1 MGDQRKDQN
10 LPARPASSLMGQLVR
25 QRQGGEVASPNQ
37 GTGGLVGKDQNTGL
51 SGGQTGTQFG
61 SKDGSTGLG
70 GSQQSTGLGGNQ
82 QSTGLGGNQQSTGLG
97 NKGYQT
103 QASKTVGGS
112 GLETGRNSSAG
123 VTETSGP
130 SKSDIERID
139 AKDDSGH
146 FGGHGESSSGSST
159 QDSSTKF
166 SANQQ
171 LIREREKLIIEQL
184 RRELDTSRL
193 TNISEDTQQ
202 QVRQRIREIVNSDP
216 APLTMME
223 KGILLQN
230 VLDEVFGFGPLG
242 PLLRDP
248 SIGDICVNGCHSI
261 YVERNGRLEK
271 TNVVFEDNR
280 HLRMTIDKIIQPLG
294 RRLDDNSP
302 MVDARLPNGS
312 RVNATIPPVTID
324 GPTVTIRMFGTS
336 IMSLGQLVEKGA
348 LSVQMAEVLK
358 ALVKGRINMIISG
371 GTGSGKTTLLNALS
385 AHINPRERII
395 TIEDAAELRLQHEH
409 WVRMETRPPNTEG
422 KGQINQRMLVV
433 NCLRMRPDRIILGEC
448 RGEEAFDMLQA
459 MNTGHGGS
467 MTTIHANTPRD
478 CTKRL
483 ENMIL
488 MSGAEMPPKAAR
500 ELIASALQVIIQ
512 IRRLEDGTRRLTEI
526 AEITGMEGDTIAIS
540 SMFLLEREGRD
551 PRGFFKCRHVGSGLP
566 PKFLDQLEQES
577 VPFKLEWLR

>member
-1 MGDQRKDQN
+1 MSEEKKEN
-10 LPARPASSLMGQLVR
+10 LPARPSSSLMGQLVR
-25 QRQGGEVASPNQ
+25 QRQAGEVVPAQQKQTS
-37 GTGGLVGKDQNTGL
+37 VGAQQ
-51 SGGQTGTQFG
+51 GQTGVG
-61 SKDGSTGLG
+61 ARPTGPAG
-70 GSQQSTGLGGNQ
+70 GQSGVARPGGGGPQTGMASGRGAP
-82 QSTGLGGNQQSTGLG
+82 G
-97 NKGYQT
+97 
-103 QASKTVGGS
+103 QANMQVHGD
-112 GLETGRNSSAG
+112 
-123 VTETSGP
+123 GP
-130 SKSDIERID
+130 SRADIDRID
-139 AKDDSGH
+139 AKDDYGSYHEEPVDVGGDSG
-146 FGGHGESSSGSST
+146 
-159 QDSSTKF
+159 KF

-171 LIREREKLIIEQL
+171 LIREREKFIIDQL

-193 TNISEDTQQ
+193 TNISEDTQA
-202 QVRQRIREIVNSDP
+202 QVRARIREIVNSDP

-248 SIGDICVNGCHSI
+248 SVGDICVNGVNNV
-261 YVERNGRLEK
+261 YVERHGRLEK
-271 TNVVFEDNR
+271 TNVVFENDR
-280 HLRMTIDKIIQPLG
+280 HLRQTIDKIIQPLG

-324 GPTVTIRMFGTS
+324 GPTITIRCFGTS

-348 LSVQMAEVLK
+348 LSVQMAEVCK
-358 ALVKGRINMIISG
+358 ACVKGRINLIISG
-371 GTGSGKTTLLNALS
+371 GTGAGKTTLLNALS

-422 KGQINQRMLVV
+422 RGQITQRMLVI

-459 MNTGHGGS
+459 MNTGHDGS
-467 MTTIHANTPRD
+467 MTTIHANNPRD

-488 MSGAEMPPKAAR
+488 MSGVEMPQKAAR
-500 ELIASALQVIIQ
+500 ELIASAIQVIIQ
-512 IRRLEDGTRRLTEI
+512 IRRLEDGTRRCTEV
-526 AEITGMEGDTIAIS
+526 AEITGMEGETIAIS
-540 SMFLLEREGRD
+540 TLFALEREGRD

-566 PKFLDQLEQES
+566 PKFLEKLEQEA

>member
-1 MGDQRKDQN
+1 MSEEKKEN
-10 LPARPASSLMGQLVR
+10 LPARPSSSLMGQLVR
-25 QRQGGEVASPNQ
+25 SRQ
-37 GTGGLVGKDQNTGL
+37 DQSAGVVPAK
-51 SGGQTGTQFG
+51 S
-61 SKDGSTGLG
+61 
-70 GSQQSTGLGGNQ
+70 QSTGVAGQQGATGMGTRGPAPGAGQSGIAAPRNKTGVAGGAAARPGHSNVPAE
-82 QSTGLGGNQQSTGLG
+82 GG
-97 NKGYQT
+97 
-103 QASKTVGGS
+103 
-112 GLETGRNSSAG
+112 
-123 VTETSGP
+123 GP
-130 SKSDIERID
+130 SKAEIERID
-139 AKDDSGH
+139 AKDDYGAYQEEPVDV
-146 FGGHGESSSGSST
+146 GGGESG
-159 QDSSTKF
+159 KF

-171 LIREREKLIIEQL
+171 LIREREKFIIDQL

-193 TNISEDTQQ
+193 TNISEDTQA
-202 QVRQRIREIVNSDP
+202 QVRARIREIVNSDP

-248 SIGDICVNGCHSI
+248 SVGDICVNNVNSI
-261 YVERNGRLEK
+261 YVERHGRLEK
-271 TNVVFEDNR
+271 TNVVFENDR
-280 HLRMTIDKIIQPLG
+280 HLRQTIDKIIQPLG
-294 RRLDDNSP
+294 RRLDENSP

-324 GPTVTIRMFGTS
+324 GPTLTIRCFGTS

-348 LSVQMAEVLK
+348 LSVQMAEVCK
-358 ALVKGRINMIISG
+358 SCVKGRINLIISG
-371 GTGSGKTTLLNALS
+371 GTGAGKTTLLNALS

-422 KGQINQRMLVV
+422 RGQITQRQLVI

-459 MNTGHGGS
+459 MNTGHDGS
-467 MTTIHANTPRD
+467 MTTIHANNPRD

-488 MSGAEMPPKAAR
+488 MSGMDMPQKAAR
-500 ELIASALQVIIQ
+500 ELIASAIQVILQ
-512 IRRLEDGTRRLTEI
+512 IRRLEDGTRRVTEI
-526 AEITGMEGDTIAIS
+526 AEITGMEGEIIAIS
-540 SMFLLEREGRD
+540 TLFSLEREGRD
-551 PRGFFKCRHVGSGLP
+551 PRGFFKCRHIGSGLP
-566 PKFLDQLEQES
+566 PKFLEKLEQEA

>member
-1 MGDQRKDQN
+1 MAAGRPGGGGVPATEGPTRGDID
-10 LPARPASSLMGQLVR
+10 
-25 QRQGGEVASPNQ
+25 
-37 GTGGLVGKDQNTGL
+37 
-51 SGGQTGTQFG
+51 
-61 SKDGSTGLG
+61 
-70 GSQQSTGLGGNQ
+70 
-82 QSTGLGGNQQSTGLG
+82 
-97 NKGYQT
+97 
-103 QASKTVGGS
+103 
-112 GLETGRNSSAG
+112 
-123 VTETSGP
+123 
-130 SKSDIERID
+130 RID
-139 AKDDSGH
+139 AKDEYGSH
-146 FGGHGESSSGSST
+146 GGHGGGGGAA
-159 QDSSTKF
+159 DAGGDVGGKF

-171 LIREREKLIIEQL
+171 LIREREKFIIEQL

-193 TNISEDTQQ
+193 TNISEDTQA
-202 QVRQRIREIVNSDP
+202 QVRARIREIVNSDP

-248 SIGDICVNGCHSI
+248 SVGDICVNGFNSV
-261 YVERNGRLEK
+261 YVERHGRLEK
-271 TNVVFEDNR
+271 TSVAFENDR
-280 HLRMTIDKIIQPLG
+280 HLRQTIDKIIQPLG
-294 RRLDDNSP
+294 RRLDENSP

-324 GPTVTIRMFGTS
+324 GPTVTIRCFGTS
-336 IMSLGQLVEKGA
+336 IMSLGQLCEKGSM
-348 LSVQMAEVLK
+348 SVQMAEVLK
-358 ALVKGRINMIISG
+358 ACVKGRINLIISG

-422 KGQINQRMLVV
+422 RGQITQRMLVI

-459 MNTGHGGS
+459 MNTGHSGS
-467 MTTIHANTPRD
+467 MTTIHSNNPRD

-488 MSGAEMPPKAAR
+488 MCGMEMPQKAAR
-500 ELIASALQVIIQ
+500 ELIASAIQVIVQ
-512 IRRLEDGTRRLTEI
+512 ISRLEDGTRRVTEI

-540 SMFLLEREGRD
+540 SMFVLEREGRD
-551 PRGFFKCRHVGSGLP
+551 ARGFFKCRHVGSGLP
-566 PKFLDQLEQES
+566 PKFLEQLEQEA

>member
-1 MGDQRKDQN
+1 MGDERKDQN
-10 LPARPASSLMGQLVR
+10 LPAKPTSSLMGQLVR
-25 QRQGGEVASPNQ
+25 QRQGEGIVPSQ
-37 GTGGLVGKDQNTGL
+37 QQNTGL
-51 SGGQTGTQFG
+51 AGGQAGTNVGARPGAAPPPGQSGMARPGGAAPQTGVAG
-61 SKDGSTGLG
+61 ARPAG
-70 GSQQSTGLGGNQ
+70 GGGVP
-82 QSTGLGGNQQSTGLG
+82 
-97 NKGYQT
+97 
-103 QASKTVGGS
+103 A
-112 GLETGRNSSAG
+112 
-123 VTETSGP
+123 TEGP
-130 SKSDIERID
+130 TRSDIERID
-139 AKDDSGH
+139 AKDEYGG
-146 FGGHGESSSGSST
+146 FGHGGGPA
-159 QDSSTKF
+159 DAGGGGGDVGGKF

-171 LIREREKLIIEQL
+171 LIREREKFIIEQL

-193 TNISEDTQQ
+193 TNISEDTQA
-202 QVRQRIREIVNSDP
+202 QVRARIREIVNSDP

-248 SIGDICVNGCHSI
+248 SVGDICVNSVGSV
-261 YVERNGRLEK
+261 YVERHGRLEK
-271 TNVVFEDNR
+271 TSVVFENDR
-280 HLRMTIDKIIQPLG
+280 HLRQTIDKIIQPLG
-294 RRLDDNSP
+294 RRLDENSP

-324 GPTVTIRMFGTS
+324 GPTITIRCFGTS
-336 IMSLGQLVEKGA
+336 IMSLGQLCEKGSM
-348 LSVQMAEVLK
+348 SVQMAEVLK
-358 ALVKGRINMIISG
+358 ACVKGRINMIISG

-422 KGQINQRMLVV
+422 RGQITQRMLVI

-459 MNTGHGGS
+459 MNTGHSGS
-467 MTTIHANTPRD
+467 MTTIHANNPRD

-488 MSGAEMPPKAAR
+488 MCGMEMPQKAAR
-500 ELIASALQVIIQ
+500 ELIASAIQVIVQ
-512 IRRLEDGTRRLTEI
+512 IKRLEDGTRRVTEI

-540 SMFLLEREGRD
+540 TMFALEREGRD

-566 PKFLDQLEQES
+566 PKFLEQLEQEA

>member
-1 MGDQRKDQN
+1 MSEEKKEN
-10 LPARPASSLMGQLVR
+10 LPARPSSSLMGQLVR
-25 QRQGGEVASPNQ
+25 QRQASDVVPAKN
-37 GTGGLVGKDQNTGL
+37 
-51 SGGQTGTQFG
+51 
-61 SKDGSTGLG
+61 
-70 GSQQSTGLGGNQ
+70 QSTGVAGNQ
-82 QSTGLGGNQQSTGLG
+82 GPTGVGARQGPAPGPGHSGMARPGGANKTGVAG
-97 NKGYQT
+97 GA
-103 QASKTVGGS
+103 QARPGAAQVPAS
-112 GLETGRNSSAG
+112 E
-123 VTETSGP
+123 GP
-130 SKSDIERID
+130 SKAEIERID
-139 AKDDSGH
+139 ARDDYGAYQDEPVDV
-146 FGGHGESSSGSST
+146 GGGESG
-159 QDSSTKF
+159 KF

-171 LIREREKLIIEQL
+171 LIREREKFIIDQL

-193 TNISEDTQQ
+193 TNISEDTQA
-202 QVRQRIREIVNSDP
+202 QVRARIREIVNSDP

-248 SIGDICVNGCHSI
+248 SVGDICVNNVNSI
-261 YVERNGRLEK
+261 YVERHGRLEK
-271 TNVVFEDNR
+271 TNVVFENDR
-280 HLRMTIDKIIQPLG
+280 HLRQTIDKIIQPLG

-324 GPTVTIRMFGTS
+324 GPTLTIRCFGTS

-348 LSVQMAEVLK
+348 LSVQMAEVCK
-358 ALVKGRINMIISG
+358 ACVKGRINLIISG
-371 GTGSGKTTLLNALS
+371 GTGAGKTTLLNALS

-422 KGQINQRMLVV
+422 RGQITQRMLVI

-459 MNTGHGGS
+459 MNTGHDGS
-467 MTTIHANTPRD
+467 MTTIHANNPRD

-488 MSGAEMPPKAAR
+488 MSGMDMPQKAAR
-500 ELIASALQVIIQ
+500 ELIASAIQVILQ
-512 IRRLEDGTRRLTEI
+512 IRRLEDGTRRVTEI
-526 AEITGMEGDTIAIS
+526 AEITGMEGEIIAIS
-540 SMFLLEREGRD
+540 TLFSLEREGRD

-566 PKFLDQLEQES
+566 PKFLEKLEQEA

>member
-1 MGDQRKDQN
+1 MGDERKDQN
-10 LPARPASSLMGQLVR
+10 LPARPTSSLMGQLVR
-25 QRQGGEVASPNQ
+25 QRQGGEVVPAQ
-37 GTGGLVGKDQNTGL
+37 
-51 SGGQTGTQFG
+51 
-61 SKDGSTGLG
+61 
-70 GSQQSTGLGGNQ
+70 QQSTGLAGQNQGTGVGARPGGAGPTPG
-82 QSTGLGGNQQSTGLG
+82 QSGMVRPGGAQTGMAAGRPGG
-97 NKGYQT
+97 
-103 QASKTVGGS
+103 GGVPAA
-112 GLETGRNSSAG
+112 E
-123 VTETSGP
+123 GP
-130 SKSDIERID
+130 TRGDIDRID
-139 AKDDSGH
+139 AKDEYGSH
-146 FGGHGESSSGSST
+146 GGHGGGGAA
-159 QDSSTKF
+159 DAGGDVGGKF

-171 LIREREKLIIEQL
+171 LIREREKFIIEQL

-193 TNISEDTQQ
+193 TNISEDTQA
-202 QVRQRIREIVNSDP
+202 QVRARIREIVNSDP

-248 SIGDICVNGCHSI
+248 SVGDICVNSFNSV
-261 YVERNGRLEK
+261 YVERHGRLEK
-271 TNVVFEDNR
+271 TSVAFENDR
-280 HLRMTIDKIIQPLG
+280 HLRQTIDKIIQPLG
-294 RRLDDNSP
+294 RRLDENSP

-324 GPTVTIRMFGTS
+324 GPTVTIRCFGTS
-336 IMSLGQLVEKGA
+336 IMSLGQLCEKGSM
-348 LSVQMAEVLK
+348 SVQMAEVLK
-358 ALVKGRINMIISG
+358 ACVKGRINLIISG

-422 KGQINQRMLVV
+422 RGQITQRMLVI

-459 MNTGHGGS
+459 MNTGHSGS
-467 MTTIHANTPRD
+467 MTTIHSNNPRD

-488 MSGAEMPPKAAR
+488 MCGMEMPQKAAR
-500 ELIASALQVIIQ
+500 ELIASAIQVIVQ
-512 IRRLEDGTRRLTEI
+512 ISRLEDGTRRVTEI

-540 SMFLLEREGRD
+540 SMFVLEREGRD
-551 PRGFFKCRHVGSGLP
+551 ARGFFKCRHVGSGLP
-566 PKFLDQLEQES
+566 PKFLEQLEQEA

>member
-1 MGDQRKDQN
+1 MGDERKDQN
-10 LPARPASSLMGQLVR
+10 LPAKPTSSLMGQLVR
-25 QRQGGEVASPNQ
+25 QRQASEVVPAQ
-37 GTGGLVGKDQNTGL
+37 QQNTGL
-51 SGGQTGTQFG
+51 AGGQAGTNVGARPGAAPPPGQSGMARPGGGAPQTGVAGSGGRP
-61 SKDGSTGLG
+61 G
-70 GSQQSTGLGGNQ
+70 GGGVP
-82 QSTGLGGNQQSTGLG
+82 
-97 NKGYQT
+97 
-103 QASKTVGGS
+103 A
-112 GLETGRNSSAG
+112 
-123 VTETSGP
+123 TEGP
-130 SKSDIERID
+130 TRSDIERID
-139 AKDDSGH
+139 AKDEYG
-146 FGGHGESSSGSST
+146 GYGHGGGGGGEASPTDVGG
-159 QDSSTKF
+159 KF

-171 LIREREKLIIEQL
+171 LIREREKFIIEQL

-193 TNISEDTQQ
+193 TNISEDTQA
-202 QVRQRIREIVNSDP
+202 QVRARIREIVNSDP

-248 SIGDICVNGCHSI
+248 SVGDICVNNVNSV
-261 YVERNGRLEK
+261 YVERHGRLEK
-271 TNVVFEDNR
+271 TSVVFENDR
-280 HLRMTIDKIIQPLG
+280 HLRQTIDKIIQPLG
-294 RRLDDNSP
+294 RRLDENSP

-324 GPTVTIRMFGTS
+324 GPTITIRCFGTS

-348 LSVQMAEVLK
+348 MSVQMAEVLK
-358 ALVKGRINMIISG
+358 SCVKGRINLIISG

-422 KGQINQRMLVV
+422 RGQITQRMLVI
-433 NCLRMRPDRIILGEC
+433 NTLRMRPDRIILGEC

-459 MNTGHGGS
+459 MNTGHSGS
-467 MTTIHANTPRD
+467 MTTIHANNPRD

-488 MSGAEMPPKAAR
+488 MCGMEMPQKAAR
-500 ELIASALQVIIQ
+500 ELIASALQIIVQ
-512 IRRLEDGTRRLTEI
+512 IKRLEDGTRRVTEI

-540 SMFLLEREGRD
+540 TMFALEREGRD

-566 PKFLDQLEQES
+566 PKFLEQLEQEA

>member
-1 MGDQRKDQN
+1 MGDERKDQN
-10 LPARPASSLMGQLVR
+10 LPARPTSSLMGQLVR
-25 QRQGGEVASPNQ
+25 QRQASEVVPAQ
-37 GTGGLVGKDQNTGL
+37 QQNTGL
-51 SGGQTGTQFG
+51 QGGAQGTGVGARPGSGPAPGQSGMARPGGAPANTGM
-61 SKDGSTGLG
+61 
-70 GSQQSTGLGGNQ
+70 SQARPGGGN
-82 QSTGLGGNQQSTGLG
+82 LP
-97 NKGYQT
+97 
-103 QASKTVGGS
+103 AS
-112 GLETGRNSSAG
+112 E
-123 VTETSGP
+123 GP
-130 SKSDIERID
+130 SRGDIDRID
-139 AKDDSGH
+139 AKDEYGS
-146 FGGHGESSSGSST
+146 GGHGGGGGADAGPT
-159 QDSSTKF
+159 DIGGKF

-171 LIREREKLIIEQL
+171 LIREREKFIIDQL

-193 TNISEDTQQ
+193 TNISEDTQA
-202 QVRQRIREIVNSDP
+202 QVRARIREIVNSDP

-248 SIGDICVNGCHSI
+248 SVGDICVNSISAI
-261 YVERNGRLEK
+261 YVERHGRLEK
-271 TNVVFEDNR
+271 TTVVFENDR
-280 HLRMTIDKIIQPLG
+280 HLRQTIDKIIQPLG
-294 RRLDDNSP
+294 RRLDENSP

-312 RVNATIPPVTID
+312 RVNATFPPVSID
-324 GPTVTIRMFGTS
+324 GPTITIRCFGTS
-336 IMSLGQLVEKGA
+336 IMSLGQLCEKGSM
-348 LSVQMAEVLK
+348 SVQMAEVLK
-358 ALVKGRINMIISG
+358 ACVKGRINLIISG

-422 KGQINQRMLVV
+422 RGQITQRMLVI

-459 MNTGHGGS
+459 MNTGHSGS
-467 MTTIHANTPRD
+467 MTTIHSNNPRD

-488 MSGAEMPPKAAR
+488 MCGMEMPQKAAR
-500 ELIASALQVIIQ
+500 ELIASAIQ
-512 IRRLEDGTRRLTEI
+512 LIVQISRLEDGTRRVTEI

-540 SMFLLEREGRD
+540 SMFVLEREGRD
-551 PRGFFKCRHVGSGLP
+551 ARGFFKCRHMGSGLP
-566 PKFLDQLEQES
+566 PKFLEQLEQEA

>member
-1 MGDQRKDQN
+1 MGDERKDQN

-25 QRQGGEVASPNQ
+25 QRQASEVVPSNQ
-37 GTGGLVGKDQNTGL
+37 QATGVAQPGQ
-51 SGGQTGTQFG
+51 QTGV
-61 SKDGSTGLG
+61 G
-70 GSQQSTGLGGNQ
+70 GA
-82 QSTGLGGNQQSTGLG
+82 
-97 NKGYQT
+97 KGT
-103 QASKTVGGS
+103 APPPGGS
-112 GLETGRNSSAG
+112 GMNRPSGGAPNTGVAG
-123 VTETSGP
+123 QTAKPAGGLPAAEGVPP
-130 SKSDIERID
+130 SRAEIERID
-139 AKDDSGH
+139 ARDETEYHRSNQEVSQPQGDVGA
-146 FGGHGESSSGSST
+146 
-159 QDSSTKF
+159 KF

-171 LIREREKLIIEQL
+171 LIREREKVIIDQL

-193 TNISEDTQQ
+193 TNISEDTQA
-202 QVRQRIREIVNSDP
+202 QVRARIREIVNSDP

-248 SIGDICVNGCHSI
+248 SVGDICVNNVSMI
-261 YVERNGRLEK
+261 YVERHGRLEK
-271 TNVVFEDNR
+271 TNVVFENER
-280 HLRMTIDKIIQPLG
+280 HLRQTIDKIIQPLG

-324 GPTVTIRMFGTS
+324 GPTITIRCFGTS
-336 IMSLGQLVEKGA
+336 IMSLGQLCEKGA
-348 LSVQMAEVLK
+348 MSIQMAEVLK
-358 ALVKGRINMIISG
+358 ACVKGRINAIISG

-409 WVRMETRPPNTEG
+409 WVRMETRPMNTEG
-422 KGQINQRMLVV
+422 KGQITQRMLVI

-467 MTTIHANTPRD
+467 MTTIHANSPRD

-488 MSGAEMPPKAAR
+488 MGAAEMPLKAAR
-500 ELIASALQVIIQ
+500 ELIASAVQLIIQ
-512 IRRLEDGTRRLTEI
+512 IRRLEDGTRRVTELS
-526 AEITGMEGDTIAIS
+526 EITGMEGDTIAIS
-540 SMFLLEREGRD
+540 TMFHLEREGRD
-551 PRGFFKCRHVGSGLP
+551 PRGFFKCKHVGSGLP
-566 PKFLDQLEQES
+566 PKFLEQLEQEA

>member
-1 MGDQRKDQN
+1 MSEEKDKN
-10 LPARPASSLMGQLVR
+10 LPARPSSSLMGQLVR
-25 QRQGGEVASPNQ
+25 QQRESAQIAPAQQKATGVQGQ
-37 GTGGLVGKDQNTGL
+37 GP
-51 SGGQTGTQFG
+51 QTG
-61 SKDGSTGLG
+61 
-70 GSQQSTGLGGNQ
+70 
-82 QSTGLGGNQQSTGLG
+82 
-97 NKGYQT
+97 
-103 QASKTVGGS
+103 VGG
-112 GLETGRNSSAG
+112 GRPAG
-123 VTETSGP
+123 PAGGTSGVARPGGGPAPTGVAGAQRGQQVAHGDGP
-130 SKSDIERID
+130 SRQEIERID
-139 AKDDSGH
+139 AKDDYSSYHEEPVDVGGDSG
-146 FGGHGESSSGSST
+146 
-159 QDSSTKF
+159 KF

-171 LIREREKLIIEQL
+171 LIREREKFIIDQL

-193 TNISEDTQQ
+193 TNISEDTQA
-202 QVRQRIREIVNSDP
+202 QVRARIREIVNSDP

-248 SIGDICVNGCHSI
+248 SVGDICVNGVNSI
-261 YVERNGRLEK
+261 YVERHGRLEK
-271 TNVVFEDNR
+271 TNVAFENDR
-280 HLRMTIDKIIQPLG
+280 HLRQTIDKIIQPLG

-324 GPTVTIRMFGTS
+324 GPTITIRCFGTT
-336 IMSLGQLVEKGA
+336 ILSLGQLVEKGA
-348 LSVQMAEVLK
+348 LSIQMAEVAK
-358 ALVKGRINMIISG
+358 ACVKGRINLIISG
-371 GTGSGKTTLLNALS
+371 GTGSGKTTMLNALS

-422 KGQINQRMLVV
+422 RGQITQRMLVI

-459 MNTGHGGS
+459 MNTGHDGS
-467 MTTIHANTPRD
+467 MTTIHANNPRD

-488 MSGAEMPPKAAR
+488 MGGMDMPQKAAR
-500 ELIASALQVIIQ
+500 ELIASAIEVILQ
-512 IRRLEDGTRRLTEI
+512 IRRLEDGTRRCTEM
-526 AEITGMEGDTIAIS
+526 AEITGMEGETIAIS
-540 SMFLLEREGRD
+540 TLFNLEREGRD

-566 PKFLDQLEQES
+566 PKFLEKLEQEA